1 VTGIAPDLAGLAV
14 DIGRLD
20 PLDGNPRRGDVDAVA
35 RSYAEFGQR
44 KPIVARRVGDT
55 GRGEIIAGNTQLAA
69 ARQLGWPEI
78 AVVWV
83 DDDELR
89 GAAFALADNHTA
101 ELGSYD
107 RVALAEMIG
116 LVAAE
121 PDLLAATAYTA
132 DDLARL
138 GVPTFA
144 PTDDEQARLDQ
155 LTPDVVTCPSCGHC
169 WDRRDPD

>member
-1 VTGIAPDLAGLAV
+1 MTGIAPDLVGLAV

-35 RSYAEFGQR
+35 RSYTTFGQR
-44 KPIVARRVGDT
+44 KPIVARRVTGD
-55 GRGEIIAGNTQLAA
+55 RGEVIAGNTQLAA
-69 ARQLGWPEI
+69 ARSLGWPEI

-83 DDDELR
+83 DDDDIT
-89 GAAFALADNHTA
+89 GSAFALADNHTA

-121 PDLLAATAYTA
+121 PGLLAATAYTA
-132 DDLARL
+132 ADLASL
-138 GVPTFA
+138 GVPAFA

-155 LTPDVVTCPSCGHC
+155 LTPDVVTCPSCGHS